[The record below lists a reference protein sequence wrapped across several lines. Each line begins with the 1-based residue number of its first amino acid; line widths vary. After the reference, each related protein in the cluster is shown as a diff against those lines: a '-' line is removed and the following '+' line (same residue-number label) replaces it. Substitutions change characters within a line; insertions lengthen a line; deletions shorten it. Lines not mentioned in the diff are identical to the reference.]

1 MAIGPSATW
10 LSRVDTGFAM
20 DPIQRF
26 GAVVIRGEILVA
38 QLPIRSSPLLQREAA
53 KLTLTHALENA
64 TPDLAIATQGID
76 RLGREG
82 VPIGPEPLLTR
93 VVAVLAE
100 QVDVRDVLIR
110 QGHHPAALK
119 QQNALARGRQLSSDR
134 AASSTAADHD
144 DVVVNVVNDHGSW
157 ATARRRS
164 TKRG

>member
-1 MAIGPSATW
+1 MAIGPSATR
-10 LSRVDTGFAM
+10 LSRVDTGFAV
-20 DPIQRF
+20 DPIERF
-26 GAVVIRGEILVA
+26 GPVVIRGEILVA
-38 QLPIRSSPLLQREAA
+38 QLPIRGRPLLQREAA
-53 KLTLTHALENA
+53 KLALAHALENA
-64 TPDLAIATQGID
+64 APDLAVATQGID

-82 VPIGPEPLLTR
+82 IPIGPKPLLTR

-110 QGHHPAALK
+110 QGHHPTAL
-119 QQNALARGRQLSSDR
+119 QEQDALARGRQLPSDR

-164 TKRG
+164 VKRG